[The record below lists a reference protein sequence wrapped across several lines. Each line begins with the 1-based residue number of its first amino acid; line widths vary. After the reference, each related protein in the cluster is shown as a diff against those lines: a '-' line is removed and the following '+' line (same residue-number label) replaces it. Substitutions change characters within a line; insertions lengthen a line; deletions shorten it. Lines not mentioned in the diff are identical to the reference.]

1 MNEEEAIAL
10 LVSSGCSSG
19 VIEHCRAVA
28 HQSRKIADGISECA
42 RKKGAEIDLD
52 SDAIFL
58 GGMLHDIGRSRSH
71 DIDHAVEGAKIAREN
86 NLNDK
91 LVNIIERHIG
101 AGISRDEAAELGL
114 PARDYIPLT
123 IEEKIIAHAD
133 NLVFGSRVRTLD
145 ELVLDLRKKKID
157 EKIIQ
162 RVIELN
168 NEINAMLC

>member
-91 LVNIIERHIG
+91 LVNIIERHI
-101 AGISRDEAAELGL
+101 
-114 PARDYIPLT
+114 RDYIPLT

-133 NLVFGSRVRTLD
+133 NLVSGSRVRTLD

>member
-1 MNEEEAIAL
+1 M
-10 LVSSGCSSG
+10 
-19 VIEHCRAVA
+19 
-28 HQSRKIADGISECA
+28 
-42 RKKGAEIDLD
+42 
-52 SDAIFL
+52 
-58 GGMLHDIGRSRSH
+58 
-71 DIDHAVEGAKIAREN
+71 
-86 NLNDK
+86 
-91 LVNIIERHIG
+91 NIIERHIG

-114 PARDYIPLT
+114 PAGDYIPLT

-133 NLVFGSRVRTLD
+133 NLVSGSRVRTLD